1 MWNAETHRAE
11 EEAASSGICIM
22 DYPVIFDAWLAEAS
36 EEFASQASCV
46 QRSLMTLHGHKR
58 WMWKLYIRNYFSILY
73 FTVHY

>member
-36 EEFASQASCV
+36 EEFASQAAFGLASCV
-46 QRSLMTLHGHKR
+46 QRSLMTLHA
-58 WMWKLYIRNYFSILY
+58 SIHVCDGCGNC
-73 FTVHY
+73 VH